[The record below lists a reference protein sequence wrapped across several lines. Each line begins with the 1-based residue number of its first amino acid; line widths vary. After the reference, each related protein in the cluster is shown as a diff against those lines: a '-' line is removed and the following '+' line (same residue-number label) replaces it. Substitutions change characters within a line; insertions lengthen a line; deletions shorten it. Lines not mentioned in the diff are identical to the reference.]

1 MAGHNILEVLS
12 FEVEVGGDAKE
23 DFVGSLIQKVEEV
36 LVKPGSRW
44 SLLRQ
49 VSFKVK
55 VLQTKDC
62 AKLCEA
68 LQSLPDK
75 YLSDLL
81 KFESVV
87 DIL

>member
-1 MAGHNILEVLS
+1 MAGHNILEALS

-81 KFESVV
+81 NFESVV